1 MKAAMSDSRKLLMS
15 WIEETI
21 ADRCSTEEQFKVKMV
36 LDNPSPEMK
45 RLLNDADRVIEIGF
59 SDLTADVLNAALYAE
74 GLGDDC

>member
-74 GLGDDC
+74 GLGDDR

>member
-1 MKAAMSDSRKLLMS
+1 MSDGRKLLMS

-74 GLGDDC
+74 GLGDDR

>member
-1 MKAAMSDSRKLLMS
+1 MKAAMSDGRKLLMS

-74 GLGDDC
+74 GLGDDR